1 MLAII
6 RHQEIPVPSP
16 LRLLSVS
23 ETVPD
28 AVAFAER
35 VAAPALVNPVIG
47 APAGMP
53 VPTTGEATSFA
64 RKLFAPALPGAV
76 MFGDP
81 LVVVTVVTVVT
92 VRERS

>member
-1 MLAII
+1 
-6 RHQEIPVPSP
+6 
-16 LRLLSVS
+16 
-23 ETVPD
+23 
-28 AVAFAER
+28 
-35 VAAPALVNPVIG
+35 
-47 APAGMP
+47 MP